1 MGSTA
6 AKAYLA
12 SPEIVVASALQGKI
26 AGPNWYQKPEGV
38 EKVIIGEGS
47 GNHIADKAR
56 SVEAAL
62 DSLIGLAGSM
72 IATAEGVNEQSS
84 AAVAAEE
91 ETLTEV
97 LPSFPEQIEG
107 EIIFCDADNIN
118 TDVTDSS
125 TLIGIYPGKY
135 TYQDNVTQENMA
147 EAGDILV
154 SAYNFGCGSSREQ
167 AATSILAKQVPL
179 VVAGSFGNIFSRNSI
194 NNALMGVEVSRLVQ
208 RLRETYKN
216 DAEKPLTCRTGW
228 KLLWDVRRS
237 RVVVTEKDG
246 SSWEQKVGELQPN
259 VQEITAKGGLEK
271 WVKSQIAA

>member
-118 TDVTDSS
+118 TDGPSS
-125 TLIGIYPGKY
+125 LPFCRLF
-135 TYQDNVTQENMA
+135 DNLYALTHADGQTNTT
-147 EAGDILV
+147 G
-154 SAYNFGCGSSREQ
+154 
-167 AATSILAKQVPL
+167 TS
-179 VVAGSFGNIFSRNSI
+179 
-194 NNALMGVEVSRLVQ
+194 
-208 RLRETYKN
+208 
-216 DAEKPLTCRTGW
+216 D
-228 KLLWDVRRS
+228 
-237 RVVVTEKDG
+237 
-246 SSWEQKVGELQPN
+246 
-259 VQEITAKGGLEK
+259 
-271 WVKSQIAA
+271 